1 MGSILFT
8 KRQPLRENK
17 KKHEEIINQHK
28 LTLDKSESWKRH
40 DDD

>member
-1 MGSILFT
+1 MGYILFT
-8 KRQPLRENK
+8 KRHPLRGK